1 MLRRILFEHL
11 LLVCVLLQHITKAAE
26 ERVACIEEEKT
37 EHCLY
42 SGTKTYTK
50 AKTFCSSFNQS
61 LVFYSSSILE
71 SDSDKIP
78 KDCFKG
84 IFFKFYGSKNY
95 YKLKL
100 HVKECKRESNN
111 HEVTLGNETFLCSPY
126 CFICRQDKGVIDLT
140 KITEKNLHYTV
151 YSGNKLTME
160 RMDNICTEGEH
171 LVLSGNSFTG
181 VVNGSFL
188 GDGNNGSHW
197 ISVSLANCS
206 SVNNCYWK
214 FKGEQEKNTFTFNT
228 AVILVCEDSE
238 VKKPTNT
245 VPTNLS
251 QTDFTLRETTEE
263 NTYIKPISLS
273 LHSKTSASSMT
284 STISTSSPSSN
295 NTTESYPITTMTSSL
310 LSKTLSTTSS
320 TALTNTSK
328 SSTILMSPTTF
339 FTTFKSTPK
348 SSATSKMSSTV
359 LTSTSESSTI
369 SAKSPTLLTR
379 PSKSS
384 STLISPIGSST
395 ILTSMPKSS
404 TASTMM
410 STISPSMPKSS
421 TASTMMSTISPSMPK
436 ASTTST
442 MMSTISP
449 SMPKSSTTST
459 MLSTISPSMPKAST
473 TSTMMSTI
481 STSMPTSSTT
491 STMLSTI
498 STSTL
503 EPSAST
509 LTLTASDTTPKPYTT
524 HPTSTVPS
532 TQLATSSKTHLS
544 SMPTSTREA
553 VTVDI
558 TNSANKTTTSK
569 HVNVTDTP
577 IGKTTTSTTTT
588 TTKKPRTCP
597 ETERRD
603 LKWRETSPGKCRHIA
618 CPEGTTGNA
627 TWCCDSK
634 TGEWVRDGPDLSDCK
649 STALKDILD
658 KFEKNGIQDTLD
670 ELRDF
675 VKNET
680 KGQEGDILTVTDFL
694 NKVTNFFEKESANL
708 TQEEKKEKAI
718 NITNVVVDT
727 CSEII
732 DKEMSWQEVPQ
743 VVLEVAKILRED
755 YVNKTLR
762 LPLNDLMS
770 ATFSHSAS
778 VVLPQ
783 GFVNTLEEGEE
794 IPLVYTQYSGVDKVF
809 GETCSESSCKLPR
822 NISSKTRLNTPVVGT
837 NLNNDGR
844 NLTFSDGVNIT
855 LQHLN
860 SPSKKPSCVFWSLNR
875 EGYWDVSGCDV
886 VLHNET
892 HTTCRCNH
900 LTNFAVIM
908 DVHDIFGNIKLP
920 KALQI
925 ISIIGC
931 SCSILSLVVCLIV
944 FSVFS
949 RWFGMAPHYLE
960 LGTDKCPLTRGRRI
974 CVLVGAKDVC
984 VPSIIV
990 CVSLGTRYSDYT
1002 STKYCWLTS
1011 ENGLTWSFAG
1021 PAAFIISVNLVVLV
1035 LTLRSA
1041 SRLGISR
1048 KGTTKLIEIR
1058 NLVRRTLILVPLFG
1072 ITWVIGY
1079 MQFETEGII
1088 ISYIFT
1094 ISNSLQ
1100 GLWICLFHLV
1110 MKKECRLVVS
1120 KSVMNNTISLGQCFT
1135 HTKRGGMRRA
1145 TTTELS
1151 LTHPV

>member
-1 MLRRILFEHL
+1 
-11 LLVCVLLQHITKAAE
+11 
-26 ERVACIEEEKT
+26 
-37 EHCLY
+37 
-42 SGTKTYTK
+42 
-50 AKTFCSSFNQS
+50 
-61 LVFYSSSILE
+61 
-71 SDSDKIP
+71 
-78 KDCFKG
+78 
-84 IFFKFYGSKNY
+84 
-95 YKLKL
+95 
-100 HVKECKRESNN
+100 
-111 HEVTLGNETFLCSPY
+111 
-126 CFICRQDKGVIDLT
+126 
-140 KITEKNLHYTV
+140 
-151 YSGNKLTME
+151 
-160 RMDNICTEGEH
+160 
-171 LVLSGNSFTG
+171 
-181 VVNGSFL
+181 
-188 GDGNNGSHW
+188 
-197 ISVSLANCS
+197 
-206 SVNNCYWK
+206 
-214 FKGEQEKNTFTFNT
+214 
-228 AVILVCEDSE
+228 
-238 VKKPTNT
+238 
-245 VPTNLS
+245 
-251 QTDFTLRETTEE
+251 
-263 NTYIKPISLS
+263 
-273 LHSKTSASSMT
+273 
-284 STISTSSPSSN
+284 
-295 NTTESYPITTMTSSL
+295 
-310 LSKTLSTTSS
+310 
-320 TALTNTSK
+320 
-328 SSTILMSPTTF
+328 
-339 FTTFKSTPK
+339 
-348 SSATSKMSSTV
+348 MSSTV

-503 EPSAST
+503 EPSKMLFTILTIRPEPSAST

-569 HVNVTDTP
+569 HVNV
-577 IGKTTTSTTTT
+577 
-588 TTKKPRTCP
+588 
-597 ETERRD
+597 
-603 LKWRETSPGKCRHIA
+603 
-618 CPEGTTGNA
+618 TGNA

-809 GETCSESSCKLPR
+809 GETCSERHWKTKSMDKPGTPRPSSHVKQSWRLVTGDELRTRRSVRKAVLMIQKTVCNIIKENLRLETRCWFTKLCPEAFF
-822 NISSKTRLNTPVVGT
+822 SVVG
-837 NLNNDGR
+837 
-844 NLTFSDGVNIT
+844 
-855 LQHLN
+855 QAW
-860 SPSKKPSCVFWSLNR
+860 SPEKS
-875 EGYWDVSGCDV
+875 
-886 VLHNET
+886 
-892 HTTCRCNH
+892 
-900 LTNFAVIM
+900 
-908 DVHDIFGNIKLP
+908 
-920 KALQI
+920 QI
-925 ISIIGC
+925 Y
-931 SCSILSLVVCLIV
+931 
-944 FSVFS
+944 FF
-949 RWFGMAPHYLE
+949 
-960 LGTDKCPLTRGRRI
+960 
-974 CVLVGAKDVC
+974 
-984 VPSIIV
+984 
-990 CVSLGTRYSDYT
+990 
-1002 STKYCWLTS
+1002 
-1011 ENGLTWSFAG
+1011 
-1021 PAAFIISVNLVVLV
+1021 
-1035 LTLRSA
+1035 
-1041 SRLGISR
+1041 
-1048 KGTTKLIEIR
+1048 
-1058 NLVRRTLILVPLFG
+1058 
-1072 ITWVIGY
+1072 
-1079 MQFETEGII
+1079 
-1088 ISYIFT
+1088 
-1094 ISNSLQ
+1094 
-1100 GLWICLFHLV
+1100 
-1110 MKKECRLVVS
+1110 
-1120 KSVMNNTISLGQCFT
+1120 
-1135 HTKRGGMRRA
+1135 
-1145 TTTELS
+1145 
-1151 LTHPV
+1151 